1 MAETV
6 IHEQVHDDTSSNTGI
21 ILAIVFLLLF
31 VLLIIFGF
39 PLVRNMGSSMTPQVN
54 VPNHMDVNVHGSGS
68 TGGSAG
74 SAAGGGK

>member
-6 IHEQVHDDTSSNTGI
+6 VHEHVNSDTSGTNTGL

-39 PLVRNMGSSMTPQVN
+39 PLVRNMGSSMSPQIN
-54 VPNHMDVNVHGSGS
+54 VPSQMDVNVHGGGS
-68 TGGSAG
+68 TGG
-74 SAAGGGK
+74 K